1 MKKVACVGILVADVI
16 VEPVTAYPEKGLLL
30 PVNSITLHNGGN
42 AMTASINV
50 KKLGVETTMIG
61 KVGADV
67 FGSFL
72 RDKLTAAG
80 VNTNGL
86 KTDDSVHTSASV
98 LMLDKTG

>member
-1 MKKVACVGILVADVI
+1 MKKAACVGILVADII

-42 AMTASINV
+42 AMTASINL

-61 KVGADV
+61 KVGGDV

-72 RDKLTAAG
+72 RDKLAQAG
-80 VNTNGL
+80 VNTAGL
-86 KTDDSVHTSASV
+86 KSDEEI
-98 LMLDKTG
+98 LDFVNKQ